1 MSDTGGKN
9 VSKNSVLRD
18 TTATPA
24 SIFLTPVGPHA
35 ERAVVGDD
43 PHGLQPVG
51 VLAAAAKRPLTTHAV
66 ATIDRDG
73 GAGWKTSVT
82 STAAHDTPDPNAS
95 APHRHPS
102 AHWPVLSRPD

>member
-1 MSDTGGKN
+1 M
-9 VSKNSVLRD
+9 
-18 TTATPA
+18 
-24 SIFLTPVGPHA
+24 TPVGPHA

-73 GAGWKTSVT
+73 GAGGKTSVT
-82 STAAHDTPDPNAS
+82 KLMDISFYLFTSCRKQWYIPFRNVAGY
-95 APHRHPS
+95 
-102 AHWPVLSRPD
+102 LL